1 MPQSLSRIYVHIVFS
16 TKGRYPFLSDL
27 LIRKEMHAYL
37 GGTCNELR
45 CPVIAVGGVSDHA
58 HILCSLSKNLPV
70 ADLIGDVKRSSSKWV
85 KSKGRMLG
93 KFAWQ
98 AGYGVFSVSQSQ
110 VETVRWYIAKQEDHH
125 RKKSFQDEFRL
136 FLKKYQIEYDER
148 YVWD

>member
-1 MPQSLSRIYVHIVFS
+1 MAQSLAKVYVHIVFS
-16 TKGRYPFLSDL
+16 TKNRHPFLLDNAV
-27 LIRKEMHAYL
+27 RTEMHAYL
-37 GGTCNELR
+37 GGTCNKLG
-45 CPVIAVGGVSDHA
+45 CSVIAVGGVADHV
-58 HILCSLSKNLPV
+58 HILCVLSKNLAV
-70 ADLIGDVKRSSSKWV
+70 ADLIGEIKRSSSKWV
-85 KSKGRMLG
+85 KSKGPMLG

-110 VETVRWYIAKQEDHH
+110 VETVRSYIGRQEDHH